1 MGLWGT
7 DADATD
13 NKPKNLTTDTNS
25 DYAKKD
31 VFANKSGWVRRAGT
45 AANGNDNA
53 DAQEEVLVAIGG
65 LSGVSSST
73 GLKVPTISSC
83 RFIVGTTANT
93 DFTANDSNA
102 QIDVE
107 VTYDEEVTVNT
118 SGGTPTL
125 VIANNDASGGGYGN
139 LTLTYLASESTAN
152 SLRFRKTSAGIG
164 NTDVLTIGGSNIVL
178 NSGTI
183 TDTADGSTAASL
195 AFGTVGASKTV
206 AS

>member
-7 DADATD
+7 DADSTA

-31 VFANKSGWVRRAGT
+31 VFANNMGWVRRAGT

-53 DAQEEVLVAIGG
+53 DAQEEVLVAIGD
-65 LSGVSSST
+65 LSGASSTT
-73 GLKVPTISSC
+73 GLKAPTISSC

-93 DFTANDSNA
+93 DFTANDANA

-118 SGGTPTL
+118 SGGTPSL

-164 NTDVLTIGGSNIVL
+164 NSDVLTIGGSNIVL

-206 AS
+206 TS